1 MFDSLIVPWPRSSL
15 KIPCSLSPSCEN
27 IGQISYRASAN
38 AARFDCTDAAEIR
51 FDERKR
57 RAYGFAI
64 RRLGREI
71 GRADFSNCGCAPA
84 GCADHLDRVNEY
96 FRLVRFNRITTKRI
110 ERRGKGDR
118 LAINGKHRFVTGI
131 SRKFF
136 DVLVII
142 AKGHGET
149 IHFDA
154 EALLEQ
160 LLATNDFVSDPL
172 LVCRS
177 TQFRPGSLSAGS
189 RQHYVVAFAQILMCR
204 RVRLDIDSVVTHVGE
219 LFPRDRLP
227 ATQATSAYA
236 FCINEHRKRVSKFF
250 HDRPPDLVLRF
261 PAVIECNDRA
271 SRWNILFAT
280 LPREQIL
287 HADYRDAGILE
298 LFHLRLEVGR
308 CDLGAWIAN
317 FVDQPMITKNDGLG
331 RLVDNGFGN
340 FRRGR
345 GTSNTRGWAAA
356 GRRWR

>member
-1 MFDSLIVPWPRSSL
+1 HAAFRIVTHGNHT
-15 KIPCSLSPSCEN
+15 E
-27 IGQISYRASAN
+27 SAD
-38 AARFDCTDAAEIR
+38 AHLDAAGLDSADTAEVR
-51 FDERKR
+51 LNEWER
-57 RAYGFAI
+57 RADGAAI
-64 RRLGREI
+64 RRLGRKI
-71 GRADFSNCGCAPA
+71 SRADFSNRGCSTS
-84 GCADHLDRVNEY
+84 GGADHLNRVNEY

-189 RQHYVVAFAQILMCR
+189 GQHYVVAFAQILMCR

-236 FCINEHRKRVSKFF
+236 FCINEHRKR
-250 HDRPPDLVLRF
+250 
-261 PAVIECNDRA
+261 
-271 SRWNILFAT
+271 
-280 LPREQIL
+280 
-287 HADYRDAGILE
+287 
-298 LFHLRLEVGR
+298 
-308 CDLGAWIAN
+308 
-317 FVDQPMITKNDGLG
+317 
-331 RLVDNGFGN
+331 
-340 FRRGR
+340 
-345 GTSNTRGWAAA
+345 
-356 GRRWR
+356 